1 MSPKLRRLGAY
12 FQCRAAA
19 DRALT
24 EYTRRPHCPPLRPH
38 SAALAVLWAASE
50 LSRRCFLCRSY
61 ELTRKD
67 RLCKNIE
74 RMKYIRGA
82 KHFDFIPPS
91 YIMPTEYQ
99 VRLFIRICRT
109 FILC

>member
-1 MSPKLRRLGAY
+1 MQLMTKSGRTSFA
-12 FQCRAAA
+12 
-19 DRALT
+19 
-24 EYTRRPHCPPLRPH
+24 
-38 SAALAVLWAASE
+38 
-50 LSRRCFLCRSY
+50 RSY

-74 RMKYIRGA
+74 RMKYIRGS

-99 VRLFIRICRT
+99 VGAV
-109 FILC
+109 